1 MQVHYNVTLLA
12 FHQASLAS
20 SRNYGSFRRENFTN
34 KQDQFL
40 SYKRKR
46 IALYSRHSLV
56 LNQTIRS
63 CQTLHPKLK
72 KKKKLF
78 SNKFPKKL
86 WCCLLSITG
95 RRRVDLMVS
104 AMGSGSR
111 GLGSRPGHVIGLCS
125 RVKLSTLTVCLSTV
139 RKRNMFIASQSFI

>member
-1 MQVHYNVTLLA
+1 MQRLGVSLIPPLDAMQVHYNVTLLA

-46 IALYSRHSLV
+46 IAIYSRHALV

-72 KKKKLF
+72 KKKSSLAISF
-78 SNKFPKKL
+78 QRNCGAACFLLRGGDAWTL
-86 WCCLLSITG
+86 WLV
-95 RRRVDLMVS
+95 RW
-104 AMGSGSR
+104 
-111 GLGSRPGHVIGLCS
+111 GLGREVWVPDLAMLLDCVQG
-125 RVKLSTLTVCLSTV
+125 
-139 RKRNMFIASQSFI
+139 